1 MSPSGETACVIVVN
15 WNNATDTLRCLDS
28 LGRVNADGMNVLLV
42 DNGSSDGS
50 VGRIRERFPDVEIL
64 ELGSNTGYGGGC
76 NAGYERARST
86 GADYVVFLNNDTV
99 VDPGFLGPLLTP
111 LRERSEIGMTAPC
124 IYYMDRPDRIWYAGG
139 FVDLRTGR
147 FAHRGIR
154 RRDAKRF
161 GVAKETGY
169 ATGCC
174 LAMRVADFG
183 HVGGFDRR
191 FGMYGE
197 DVDLSLNVRRSG
209 KQILYTPSSKVWH
222 CVSSSGGGQF
232 HPHRLWR
239 KHVSLLKL
247 LVKHRAWIAIIL
259 SFLLAPSRLL
269 QGAASVVLFG
279 LGAKTERLTE
289 EGG

>member
-1 MSPSGETACVIVVN
+1 MSRRGETACVIVVN
-15 WNNATDTLRCLDS
+15 WNNAADTLRCLDS
-28 LGRVNADGMNVLLV
+28 LGRAEGEGMSVLLV

-50 VGRIRERFPDVEIL
+50 VRRIRERFPDVEIL

-99 VDPGFLGPLLTP
+99 VDPGFLAPLLTP
-111 LRERSEIGMTAPC
+111 LRERSAVGMTAPR

-139 FVDLRTGR
+139 FADLRTGR

-174 LAMRVADFG
+174 LAMRTADFG
-183 HVGGFDRR
+183 RAGGFDRR
-191 FGMYGE
+191 FWMYGE
-197 DVDLSLNVRRSG
+197 DVDLSLKVRRSG
-209 KQILYTPSSKVWH
+209 KLILYTPSSKVWH
-222 CVSSSGGGQF
+222 RVSSSGGGQL
-232 HPHRLWR
+232 HPRKLWR

-247 LVKHRAWIAIIL
+247 LHKHRAWTAIVL
-259 SFLLAPSRLL
+259 FVLLAPPRLL
-269 QGAASVVLFG
+269 QGAASAALFG
-279 LGAKTERLTE
+279 LGARTERPAE
-289 EGG
+289 EDG